1 MFPYEAMEPSLED
14 GSIDIAVGCT
24 YSKTSRRSLETL
36 YEPEMACCYNP
47 ALLALS
53 SPVELSD
60 YLSAEH
66 ATISQ
71 NETLQG
77 CIKDALEMAGVELN
91 VITAAPGYMSVLS
104 AAQIAPVI
112 ATVPSRIADRYA
124 ALLGLDVSPLPV
136 RLSFPPVKMVW
147 ANHADSDPANGWLRQ
162 QIRNSLACSA
172 VGDQKPDAHVNVK
185 DDVSAADLS
194 DDLLR

>member
-1 MFPYEAMEPSLED
+1 MEPSLED

-24 YSKTSRRSLETL
+24 YSKTSRRSFETL

-53 SPVELSD
+53 NPVELSD

-71 NETLQG
+71 NDTLQG
-77 CIKDALEMAGVELN
+77 CIKDALELAGVELQ

-104 AAQIAPVI
+104 AAQVAAVI

-124 ALLGLDVSPLPV
+124 ALLGLEVSPIPV
-136 RLSFPPVKMVW
+136 RLTFPPVKMVW
-147 ANHADSDPANGWLRQ
+147 ANHADSDPANGWLRH
-162 QIRNSLACSA
+162 QIRDSL
-172 VGDQKPDAHVNVK
+172 VGTSVGGQKS
-185 DDVSAADLS
+185 DVSGQIN
-194 DDLLR
+194 DDSVVSRHS